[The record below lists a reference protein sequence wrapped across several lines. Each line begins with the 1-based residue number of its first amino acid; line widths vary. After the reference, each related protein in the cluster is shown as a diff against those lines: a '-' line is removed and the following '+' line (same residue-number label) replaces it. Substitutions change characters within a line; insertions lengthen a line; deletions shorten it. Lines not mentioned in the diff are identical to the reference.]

1 MHLHRK
7 SLAAAALVLALVGAS
22 AGGSARAVGAAG
34 GLGHGPVVQL
44 ATLEQR
50 VRPQRRARGGK
61 LRAILWRTV
70 RRVRSGAARARARG
84 ARLRAR
90 LAPHDAWARGPPRAL
105 HA

>member
-7 SLAAAALVLALVGAS
+7 TLAAAALALALVGAS
-22 AGGSARAVGAAG
+22 AGGSARAFGAAG

-50 VRPQRRARGGK
+50 ARAQRRVRGGK
-61 LRAILWRTV
+61 VRAILWRTV
-70 RRVRSGAARARARG
+70 RRVHSNAARTRARG
-84 ARLRAR
+84 ARLLAR
-90 LAPHDAWARGPPRAL
+90 LAPHDSWARGPPRAL

>member
-7 SLAAAALVLALVGAS
+7 TMAAAALFLALVGAS
-22 AGGSARAVGAAG
+22 AGRSARAFGAAG

-50 VRPQRRARGGK
+50 VRPRRRVRGGK

-70 RRVRSGAARARARG
+70 RQVRSATARTRARG
-84 ARLRAR
+84 ATLLAQ
-90 LAPHDAWARGPPRAL
+90 LAPHDSWARGPPRAL
-105 HA
+105 HQ